1 MQQTSQ
7 NDELINYA
15 LGEKIELN
23 NKVLVST
30 NDDKLVSK
38 ISLEKVRFRKITKI
52 VFDKNEDSLEKLTTV
67 LSSVNSANA
76 DIVYIFRNI
85 PKDGLS
91 FYIGVI
97 NNLKIADQTLYSAL
111 QANFAGCEISEESLS
126 DSEEKKGSLELKKI
140 QESILNE
147 KYSVSL
153 STSIPSLKN
162 EDNKDS
168 FVQGLEKFL
177 LAMQHEEYTA
187 VLLAKNVSSFVE
199 ERKYGY
205 EELYTNLF
213 PLVSNDL
220 ILGSNVSFSQSDSR
234 TASFSETVTKSSSKT
249 HSVGKSKSKS
259 VQKPSIL
266 QKVQMTGIPNIL
278 AIGAGAAIVGTGG
291 VAAPVVGA
299 LGVALGIG
307 ATIGTT
313 KILDKNNTYFNSKT
327 KSSSTTEN
335 NSETSGESIS
345 ETNSISISKTDSET
359 KGESLQ
365 TTLKMEN
372 KYLKNQ
378 LEIIDMQLKRI
389 KHSQNYG
396 MFDFAAYFLAPNI
409 ETTITAANIYNSLTR
424 GDESYMGHSYIQS
437 FKSEDTISIKNALAR
452 FEHPKFSFSEEKI
465 SITSMINSKELAIA
479 LSFPKK
485 SLQGLFV
492 KECVEFG
499 RNVNTINKEKNIS
512 IGNIYHLGKEYKEQA
527 ISFNLKDLTMHT
539 LITGTTG
546 SGKST
551 TTYKLIDEIKY
562 KNIKFLVIE
571 PTKGEYKNIFGNQS
585 DVKVYG
591 TNENFTEL
599 LKINPFSFPFDK
611 IHLLEH
617 IDRLVEIFNACWP
630 MYSAMPAVMKD
641 AILRAYESCG
651 WDIDESM
658 CEDLLLPTFEDI
670 LEQLNIIMDNS
681 QYSNEI
687 KSNYKG
693 ALSTR
698 LESLTKGLI
707 GKIFVENEIDDKL
720 LFEEN
725 VIVDLSRVGS
735 AETKSLIMGI
745 LFLKLNE
752 YRLSTESMNSD
763 LKHVTI
769 LEEAHHLLPR
779 TSKEI
784 SSESANIKGKAVEML
799 SNAIAEM
806 RTYGEGFIIIDQSP
820 NMLDISAIRNTNT
833 KIIMRLSEIED
844 RNDIGKS
851 VALTDEQ
858 INEIPKLSQGVAIV
872 YQNGWDEAVLC
883 KIIQSNIE
891 KNIEPFK
898 YEKKKKNYDAKTII
912 SNLIT
917 SIIICKDFK
926 KDEMHEEWFYN
937 NTMKQKIL
945 DYVSKKERNTKDDA
959 KFVNYLIK
967 GKKLYSEIKQQE
979 NDFTE
984 VVKKLIEQKIRIYE
998 DLEISKEKYLWHII
1012 QLIKID
1018 NSNNQDKMIR
1028 EYEINLDKFY

>member
-1 MQQTSQ
+1 MMQISQ
-7 NDELINYA
+7 NNELINYA
-15 LGEKIELN
+15 LGEKIELE
-23 NKVLVST
+23 NKVVVST
-30 NDDKLVSK
+30 NDDKLVNK
-38 ISLEKVRFRKITKI
+38 ISLDKVKFRKITKI

-67 LSSVNSANA
+67 LSSVNSTNA
-76 DIVYIFRNI
+76 DIVYVFKNN
-85 PKDGLS
+85 PKDGLY

-97 NNLKIADQTLYSAL
+97 NNLKIANETLYSAL
-111 QANFAGCEISEESLS
+111 QANFPGCEISKSLS
-126 DSEEKKGSLELKKI
+126 DSNIKDIQDLKKI
-140 QESILNE
+140 EDSILD
-147 KYSVSL
+147 KRYSVSL

-162 EDNKDS
+162 EDNNS
-168 FVQGLEKFL
+168 FIQGLEKFL

-187 VLLAKNVSSFVE
+187 ILLAKNVSSFVE

-220 ILGSNVSFSQSDSR
+220 ILGSNVSFSQSDSK
-234 TASFSETVTKSSSKT
+234 TDSFSETVTKSSSKT
-249 HSVGKSKSKS
+249 HSDGESKSKS

-266 QKVQMTGIPNIL
+266 QKVQMTGIPNML
-278 AIGAGAAIVGTGG
+278 AIGAGAFAIAGTGG
-291 VAAPVVGA
+291 AAAPVIGA
-299 LGVALGIG
+299 LAVALG
-307 ATIGTT
+307 TGTT
-313 KILDKNNTYFNSKT
+313 KIFDKNNTYFDSKT
-327 KSSSTTEN
+327 ENTSTTEN
-335 NSETSGESIS
+335 DSKTDGNSTGETKG
-345 ETNSISISKTDSET
+345 ISISKTNSET

-378 LEIIDMQLKRI
+378 LEIIDMQLERI

-396 MFDFAAYFLAPNI
+396 MFDFATYFLAPNI
-409 ETTITAANIYNSLTR
+409 ETTITAANIYNSLIR
-424 GDESYMGHSYIQS
+424 GEESYIGHSYIQS
-437 FKSEDTISIKNALAR
+437 FKSEDTIPIKNALAR

-479 LSFPKK
+479 LSLPKK

-499 RNVNTINKEKNIS
+499 RNVNSIDKEKSIT
-512 IGNIYHLGKEYKEQA
+512 IGNIYHLGKEYEEQA

-539 LITGTTG
+539 LITGSTG

-551 TTYKLIDEIKY
+551 TTYKLIDEIKN

-571 PTKGEYKNIFGNQS
+571 PTKGEYKNVFGNRN

-599 LKINPFSFPFDK
+599 LKINPFSFPFEK

-630 MYSAMPAVMKD
+630 MYSAMPAVLKD
-641 AILRAYESCG
+641 AILRAYEACG
-651 WDIDESM
+651 WDIDESVN
-658 CEDLLLPTFEDI
+658 EDLLLPTFEDI

-707 GKIFVENEIDDKL
+707 GKIFVEDEIDDEA

-725 VIVDLSRVGS
+725 VIIDLSRVGS
-735 AETKSLIMGI
+735 SETKSLIMGI

-752 YRLSTESMNSD
+752 YRISTENMNSD
-763 LKHVTI
+763 LKHITI

-779 TSKEI
+779 TSKEM
-784 SSESANIKGKAVEML
+784 SSESGNIKGKAVEMI

-858 INEIPKLSQGVAIV
+858 INEIPKLSQGVGIV
-872 YQNGWDEAVLC
+872 YQNGWEEAVLC

-898 YEKKKKNYDAKTII
+898 YEKKKKSYDPKTVI

-917 SIIICKDFK
+917 SIIICKDFQ
-926 KDEMHEEWFYN
+926 KDEIHEEWFYN

-945 DYVSKKERNTKDDA
+945 DYVSKKERNTKNDA

-967 GKKLYSEIKQQE
+967 GKKLYREIKEQD

-984 VVKKLIEQKIRIYE
+984 LIKEMIEQKIIIYE

-1012 QLIKID
+1012 QLIKIY
-1018 NSNNQDKMIR
+1018 NSYNQDKMIR
-1028 EYEINLDKFY
+1028 EYEINLEKFY

>member
-1 MQQTSQ
+1 MQQLSE

-15 LGEKIELN
+15 LGEKIEL
-23 NKVLVST
+23 KDKLLVSI
-30 NDDKLVSK
+30 NSDNKLVNK
-38 ISLEKVRFRKITKI
+38 ISLDKVKFRKITKI

-76 DIVYIFRNI
+76 DIVYVLKNN

-91 FYIGVI
+91 FYIGVM
-97 NNLKIADQTLYSAL
+97 NNLKNADQTLYSAL
-111 QANFAGCEISEESLS
+111 QANFPGCEISKSLS
-126 DSEEKKGSLELKKI
+126 DSNEEKGSLELKKI
-140 QESILNE
+140 KESILNE

-162 EDNKDS
+162 EDNNS
-168 FVQGLEKFL
+168 FIQGLEKFL

-187 VLLAKNVSSFVE
+187 ILLAKNVSSFVE

-220 ILGSNVSFSQSDSR
+220 ILGSNVSFSQSDSK
-234 TASFSETVTKSSSKT
+234 TASFSETITKSSSKT
-249 HSVGKSKSKS
+249 HSEGTSESENE
-259 VQKPSIL
+259 QYPSIL

-278 AIGAGAAIVGTGG
+278 AIGAGALAIAGTGG
-291 VAAPVVGA
+291 AAAPVVGA

-313 KILDKNNTYFNSKT
+313 KKLDKNNTYFNSKT
-327 KSSSTTEN
+327 KNTSTTEN
-335 NSETSGESIS
+335 DSETSGESIG
-345 ETNSISISKTDSET
+345 ETNSISIGKTNSET

-378 LEIIDMQLKRI
+378 LEIIDMQLERI
-389 KHSQNYG
+389 KYSQNYG
-396 MFDFAAYFLAPNI
+396 MFDFADYFLAPNI
-409 ETTITAANIYNSLTR
+409 ETTIIAANIYNSLIR
-424 GDESYMGHSYIQS
+424 GEESYIGHSYIQS
-437 FKSEDTISIKNALAR
+437 FKSEDASQIKNALAR
-452 FEHPKFSFSEEKI
+452 FEHPKFLFSEEKI

-499 RNVNTINKEKNIS
+499 RNINSIDEEKSIA
-512 IGNIYHLGKEYKEQA
+512 IGNIYHLGKEYEKQA

-539 LITGTTG
+539 LITGSTG

-707 GKIFVENEIDDKL
+707 GKIFTEDEMDDKA

-725 VIVDLSRVGS
+725 VIIDLSRVGS

-752 YRLSTESMNSD
+752 YRISTENINSD
-763 LKHVTI
+763 LKHITI

-784 SSESANIKGKAVEML
+784 SSESGNIKGKAVEML

-898 YEKKKKNYDAKTII
+898 YEKKEKNYNSKTII

-917 SIIICKDFK
+917 SIILCNDFQQ
-926 KDEMHEEWFYN
+926 DEMYKDWSYN
-937 NTMKQKIL
+937 NSMNQKIL
-945 DYVSKKERNTKDDA
+945 NYVSQKERNTKDDA

-967 GKKLYSEIKQQE
+967 GKKLYREIKEQD

-984 VVKKLIEQKIRIYE
+984 LIKEMIEQKIIIYE
-998 DLEISKEKYLWHII
+998 DLGISKEKYLWHII

-1018 NSNNQDKMIR
+1018 NSYNQDKIIR
-1028 EYEINLDKFY
+1028 EYEINLEKFY